1 MIYGFI
7 SSLDDETTKVF
18 FRSKK
23 IRVNNIYNAGS
34 LGALTSVL
42 QSGDVVYTVSCNRFA
57 SVRQVYTFARFCHER
72 GIVLHFVAE
81 PYLDIGNG
89 KQWRPAVAK
98 VIASMVESEQK
109 AKGMMA
115 QGFKMS
121 DSQWEYAYRCFEM
134 MNLDILTLFRET
146 YHSVT
151 SRFFSNNTCWKL
163 IFAIH
168 FISPTRL
175 NKILFFYCIIMHYP
189 V

>member
-23 IRVNNIYNAGS
+23 IRVNNIYSAGS

-57 SVRQVYTFARFCHER
+57 SVRQVYTFARFCHDR

-121 DSQWEYAYRCFEM
+121 DSQWEYAYRCFELK
-134 MNLDILTLFRET
+134 NLDILAHLFSADGVLKRG
-146 YHSVT
+146 S
-151 SRFFSNNTCWKL
+151 
-163 IFAIH
+163 
-168 FISPTRL
+168 
-175 NKILFFYCIIMHYP
+175 
-189 V
+189 

>member
-23 IRVNNIYNAGS
+23 IRGNNIYNAGS

-57 SVRQVYTFARFCHER
+57 SIRQVYTFARFCHER

-89 KQWRPAVAK
+89 MQWRPAVANA
-98 VIASMVESEQK
+98 IRGMVESEYK
-109 AKGMMA
+109 AKARMA
-115 QGFKMS
+115 QGFRMS
-121 DSQWEYAYRCFEM
+121 NEQWDYAYQCFEM
-134 MNLDILTLFRET
+134 MNLDILS
-146 YHSVT
+146 HM
-151 SRFFSNNTCWKL
+151 FSADGVLKRG
-163 IFAIH
+163 A
-168 FISPTRL
+168 
-175 NKILFFYCIIMHYP
+175 
-189 V
+189 

>member
-72 GIVLHFVAE
+72 GIILHFVAE
-81 PYLDIGNG
+81 PYLDMGDG

-121 DSQWEYAYRCFEM
+121 DSQWEYAYRCFEVEFVNRILQGEAFTAEPVRM
-134 MNLDILTLFRET
+134 YSAGENRAIMNAK
-146 YHSVT
+146 H
-151 SRFFSNNTCWKL
+151 CP
-163 IFAIH
+163 IH
-168 FISPTRL
+168 
-175 NKILFFYCIIMHYP
+175 CICK
-189 V
+189 

>member
-23 IRVNNIYNAGS
+23 IRGNNIYNAGS

-42 QSGDVVYTVSCNRFA
+42 ETGDVVYTVSCNRFA

-72 GIVLHFVAE
+72 GIILHFVAE
-81 PYLDIGNG
+81 PYLDMGNG

-121 DSQWEYAYRCFEM
+121 DSQWDYAYRCFEL
-134 MNLDILTLFRET
+134 MNLDILAHLFSADGVLKRG
-146 YHSVT
+146 S
-151 SRFFSNNTCWKL
+151 
-163 IFAIH
+163 
-168 FISPTRL
+168 
-175 NKILFFYCIIMHYP
+175 
-189 V
+189 

>member
-23 IRVNNIYNAGS
+23 IRGNNIYNAGS

-72 GIVLHFVAE
+72 GIILHFVAE
-81 PYLDIGNG
+81 SYLDMGNG

-109 AKGMMA
+109 AKGMM
-115 QGFKMS
+115 
-121 DSQWEYAYRCFEM
+121 
-134 MNLDILTLFRET
+134 
-146 YHSVT
+146 V
-151 SRFFSNNTCWKL
+151 
-163 IFAIH
+163 
-168 FISPTRL
+168 
-175 NKILFFYCIIMHYP
+175 
-189 V
+189 